1 MTCCNR
7 PKFRSPL
14 GGLIDSFFS
23 DALPEAFPGALAPLT
38 DIAET
43 KDAFVISVQLPG
55 IAEQDVHVE
64 MHEHNLKVRGE
75 RKDERE
81 QEGTRWHRKEQR
93 FGAFERIVSLPQT
106 ADAARIEAKLGNG
119 VLTVTVPKT
128 QKPQPVR
135 VEIRTQD

>member
-55 IAEQDVHVE
+55 IAERDIHVE

-93 FGAFERIVSLPQT
+93 FGAFERTVSLPQT

>member
-1 MTCCNR
+1 MTYCNR

-23 DALPEAFPGALAPLT
+23 DALPEAFPGAQAPAT

-43 KDAFVISVQLPG
+43 QDAFVISVQLPG
-55 IAEQDVHVE
+55 IAEQDIRVE
-64 MHEHNLKVRGE
+64 MHDHALTVRAE
-75 RKDERE
+75 RKDVRE

-93 FGAFERIVSLPQT
+93 FGAFERVVSLPQS
-106 ADAARIEAKLGNG
+106 ADASRIEAKLGNG
-119 VLTVTVPKT
+119 VLTVTVAKT

>member
-23 DALPEAFPGALAPLT
+23 DSLPEAFPGALAPAT

-43 KDAFVISVQLPG
+43 QDAFVISVALPG
-55 IAEQDVHVE
+55 IAEQDIHVE

-119 VLTVTVPKT
+119 VLTVTVAKT
-128 QKPQPVR
+128 QKAQPVR
-135 VEIRTQD
+135 VEIRTKD